1 MPILAIGNA
10 RVEASLILLDFD
22 GTLVDGNARHRSLAR
37 ARIEA
42 IGRLAGQEA
51 VGRWAELSGVDLETG
66 EVDPEGPLAR
76 APRREDLAV
85 AAAAI
90 YLSGRGWQEAK
101 RLVMEAYGEA
111 DRIQE
116 ESYRPVLFPGVGE
129 ALRELRGAGFR
140 LGIATNGEGAST
152 AAMARTLGIDGLLD
166 VVVGAEDVA
175 EAKPA
180 PDMILLACE
189 RVGVDPGDAV
199 YVGDLTEDV
208 EAGRKAEV
216 GVVVVVNIPDEGM
229 KEMADFALASLA
241 ELRPEL

>member
-1 MPILAIGNA
+1 M
-10 RVEASLILLDFD
+10 
-22 GTLVDGNARHRSLAR
+22 
-37 ARIEA
+37 
-42 IGRLAGQEA
+42 
-51 VGRWAELSGVDLETG
+51 
-66 EVDPEGPLAR
+66 
-76 APRREDLAV
+76 RR
-85 AAAAI
+85 
-90 YLSGRGWQEAK
+90 
-101 RLVMEAYGEA
+101 
-111 DRIQE
+111 
-116 ESYRPVLFPGVGE
+116 
-129 ALRELRGAGFR
+129 AGFR

-189 RVGVDPGDAV
+189 RVGVDPSDAV

-216 GVVVVVNIPDEGM
+216 GAVVVVNIPDEGM

-241 ELRPEL
+241 ELRPE